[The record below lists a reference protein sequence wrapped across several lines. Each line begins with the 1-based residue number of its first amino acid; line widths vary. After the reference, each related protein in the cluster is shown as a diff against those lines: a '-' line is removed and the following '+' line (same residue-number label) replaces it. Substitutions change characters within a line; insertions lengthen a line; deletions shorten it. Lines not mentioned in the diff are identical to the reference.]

1 MNLVQLLFKAKLNLN
16 ASVRSIKKNDLQMN
30 YLLMFKT
37 AVFETTH
44 EIWYK
49 LYRDLESCMA
59 WLNEIV
65 ISLSFSWDWNMYTV
79 NSLCSLSCYTEEW
92 LSFKSS

>member
-44 EIWYK
+44 EI
-49 LYRDLESCMA
+49 
-59 WLNEIV
+59 
-65 ISLSFSWDWNMYTV
+65 
-79 NSLCSLSCYTEEW
+79 
-92 LSFKSS
+92 

>member
-1 MNLVQLLFKAKLNLN
+1 
-16 ASVRSIKKNDLQMN
+16 MN

-44 EIWYK
+44 EIGYK

-59 WLNEIV
+59 
-65 ISLSFSWDWNMYTV
+65 
-79 NSLCSLSCYTEEW
+79 
-92 LSFKSS
+92 